1 MANKNQMESIET
13 VDALSKSEAFF
24 IQNKKAIII
33 AVVALFVIIAGFFL
47 YKSFVSTPRE
57 NKASTELGKG
67 QELFNMEQF
76 DKALNGDSTNYAG
89 FVKIAADYSGT
100 KAGNLANLY
109 AGLCYAN
116 LNKWVEAQKYLDEY
130 KSGDDALVSPAA
142 MAALGNAYAHN
153 KDFDKAVSTLKK
165 AANMAD
171 SEAAEGVNNS
181 ISPIF
186 LLQAAGLLEN
196 QGKKEEALTIYKD
209 IKSKYVNAA
218 IVVNSEI
225 DKYIERV
232 SQ

>member
-109 AGLCYAN
+109 AGLCYAG
-116 LNKWVEAQKYLDEY
+116 LNKWQDAVKYLDAY
-130 KSGDDALVSPAA
+130 SPSDDAIISPAA
-142 MAALGNAYAHN
+142 VAALGNNGQFYVVHGIDTQRIAVDAIITLGYQRAGACQFGPVIE
-153 KDFDKAVSTLKK
+153 KDAV
-165 AANMAD
+165 
-171 SEAAEGVNNS
+171 
-181 ISPIF
+181 
-186 LLQAAGLLEN
+186 
-196 QGKKEEALTIYKD
+196 
-209 IKSKYVNAA
+209 A
-218 IVVNSEI
+218 IVT
-225 DKYIERV
+225 
-232 SQ
+232 

>member
-1 MANKNQMESIET
+1 MAKKNQFESIET
-13 VDALSKSEAFF
+13 NDALSKSEAFF
-24 IQNKKAIII
+24 VENKKAIII
-33 AVVALFVIIAGFFL
+33 AVVALFAIIAGFFL
-47 YKSFVSTPRE
+47 YKSFISTPRE
-57 NKASTELGKG
+57 SKASTELGKG

-116 LNKWVEAQKYLDEY
+116 LNKWAEAQKYLDEY
-130 KSGDDALVSPAA
+130 KPGDDALVSPAA

-153 KDFDKAVSTLKK
+153 KDFDKAISTLKK
-165 AANMAD
+165 AASMAD
-171 SEAAEGVNNS
+171 GEAAEGVNNS

-196 QGKKEEALTIYKD
+196 QGKKDEALSIYKD

-218 IVVNSEI
+218 VVVNSEI

>member
-1 MANKNQMESIET
+1 MAKKNQFESIET
-13 VDALSKSEAFF
+13 NDALSKSEAFF
-24 IQNKKAIII
+24 VENKKAIII
-33 AVVALFVIIAGFFL
+33 AVVALFAIIAGFFL
-47 YKSFVSTPRE
+47 YKSFISTPRE

-116 LNKWVEAQKYLDEY
+116 LNKWAEAQKYLDEY
-130 KSGDDALVSPAA
+130 KPGDDALVSPAA

-153 KDFDKAVSTLKK
+153 KDFDKAISTLKK
-165 AANMAD
+165 AASMAD
-171 SEAAEGVNNS
+171 GEAAEGVNNS

-196 QGKKEEALTIYKD
+196 QGKKDEALSIYKD

-218 IVVNSEI
+218 VVVNSEI

>member
-116 LNKWVEAQKYLDEY
+116 LNKWAEAQKYLDEY